1 MLLFQLEGLAED
13 LLRDNDWHL
22 FREFAR
28 HHPELENWI
37 PDLERPQA
45 LTAAINIY
53 RANAH
58 PKLSF
63 SPQPFPRVS
72 ASTMGLWAS
81 NDHYLTEAQMLGS
94 ATYFDATWRY
104 ERLDGASHWLQ
115 LDQPDVVNDLLLDFL
130 SR

>member
-1 MLLFQLEGLAED
+1 MLLFQFEGLAED

-22 FREFAR
+22 FREFTR

-72 ASTMGLWAS
+72 APTMRLWAS
-81 NDHYLTEAQMLGS
+81 NVLGVTPLAKSKSAYLIPAPHGTRAL
-94 ATYFDATWRY
+94 TR
-104 ERLDGASHWLQ
+104 
-115 LDQPDVVNDLLLDFL
+115 
-130 SR
+130 